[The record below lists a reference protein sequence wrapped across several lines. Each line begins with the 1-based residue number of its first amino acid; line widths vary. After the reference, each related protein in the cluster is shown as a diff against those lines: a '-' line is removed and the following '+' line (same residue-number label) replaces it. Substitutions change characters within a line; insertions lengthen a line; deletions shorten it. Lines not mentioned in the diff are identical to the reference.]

1 MLIGDTK
8 DIELNSKF
16 VIEGPNLNGIFAV
29 S

>member
-1 MLIGDTK
+1 MLTDDTK
-8 DIELNSKF
+8 DIELNFKV